1 MGKDLAKDEGSP
13 EYDPRTLGAVV
24 ESLVTRGDVSALSPE
39 DKARFYVQMCTGL
52 GLNPAS
58 QPLAVLTLQG
68 KQIFYPTRGATDQL
82 AAIHKLNR
90 EIVDGPKVIDIGGT
104 KVVYAMCRA
113 THPNGRVETAIA
125 TCPLTDPVNVF
136 MKTETKAKRR
146 ATLSILGLGMLD
158 ESELDT
164 IPASAKEPAPA
175 IDLGVLDTKANEPTA
190 RELLD
195 ASLAKNLTVA
205 DVAATWIAHRGR
217 FEKGTPAA
225 QAAWLACVLSVIDLL
240 GLVDNKGA
248 RLEAKKLLL
257 EAIKAI
263 ESNEPPPNGNHSTG
277 EHEAAPPT
285 DADGAVEAAAI
296 AAEGTPA
303 SQWIQKTREGYH
315 KAFPHLVRS
324 FVCHHGEFGTEF
336 ENAELALYEVALRDW
351 GCGRSTVEKAVLE
364 EETAHRARAAKARR
378 ANMRLVQRAA

>member
-1 MGKDLAKDEGSP
+1 MSKDLAKDGASL
-13 EYDPRTLGAVV
+13 EYDRTTLALVV
-24 ESLVTRGDVSALSPE
+24 ESVVTKGDISGLSPE
-39 DKARFYVQMCTGL
+39 AKARFYVQMCEQL
-52 GLNPAS
+52 GLNPAT
-58 QPLAVLTLQG
+58 QPLAVLRLQG
-68 KQIFYPTRGATDQL
+68 KEILYPTRGATDQL
-82 AAIHKLNR
+82 AAIHRLTR
-90 EIVDGPKVIDIGGT
+90 EIVDGPRVMDLGGT
-104 KVVYAMCRA
+104 KLVYAVCKA
-113 THPNGRVETAIA
+113 TLPNGRVETAVA
-125 TCPLTDPVNVF
+125 TVPLTDPANVL
-136 MKTETKAKRR
+136 MKCETKAKRR

-175 IDLGVLDTKANEPTA
+175 IDLGVLDAKQNEPTA

-195 ASLAKNLTVA
+195 TSLAKNLTVA
-205 DVAATWIAHRGR
+205 DVAATWISHRGR

-248 RLEAKKLLL
+248 RQEAKRLLL

-263 ESNEPPPNGNHSTG
+263 ELNEPPPNGSHSTG

-285 DADGAVEAAAI
+285 AADGAAEAAAI
-296 AAEGTPA
+296 AAEGTLA

-336 ENAELALYEVALRDW
+336 ESAELALYEVALRDW
-351 GCGRSTVEKAVLE
+351 GCGRLTVEKAVLE

-378 ANMRLVQRAA
+378 ANLRLVRRAA